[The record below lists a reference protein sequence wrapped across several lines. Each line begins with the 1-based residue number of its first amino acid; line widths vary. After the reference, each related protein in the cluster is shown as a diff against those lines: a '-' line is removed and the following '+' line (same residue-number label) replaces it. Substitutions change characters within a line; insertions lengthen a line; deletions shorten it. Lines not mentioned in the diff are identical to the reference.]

1 MWAGVGV
8 EEAPMVVLVCVGAGN
23 DNNPPVESSI
33 PPFVFVFVFVIAVW
47 SGRATERANPP
58 TMSRREDTERGG
70 RISGCGCLVV
80 EIMRGVM
87 ALNH

>member
-1 MWAGVGV
+1 
-8 EEAPMVVLVCVGAGN
+8 MVVLVRAGAGN

-33 PPFVFVFVFVIAVW
+33 PPFVFVLVFVFVIAVW

-58 TMSRREDTERGG
+58 TMSRREDIERGG

>member
-1 MWAGVGV
+1 
-8 EEAPMVVLVCVGAGN
+8 MVVLVRAGAG
-23 DNNPPVESSI
+23 DDKNPPVESSI
-33 PPFVFVFVFVIAVW
+33 PPFVFVLVFVNAVW
-47 SGRATERANPP
+47 SGRAAERANPP
-58 TMSRREDTERGG
+58 TMSRREDIERGG

>member
-1 MWAGVGV
+1 
-8 EEAPMVVLVCVGAGN
+8 MVVLVRAGAG
-23 DNNPPVESSI
+23 DDKNPPVDESSI
-33 PPFVFVFVFVIAVW
+33 PPFVFVLVFVIAVW
-47 SGRATERANPP
+47 SGRTAERANPP
-58 TMSRREDTERGG
+58 TISRREDIERGG